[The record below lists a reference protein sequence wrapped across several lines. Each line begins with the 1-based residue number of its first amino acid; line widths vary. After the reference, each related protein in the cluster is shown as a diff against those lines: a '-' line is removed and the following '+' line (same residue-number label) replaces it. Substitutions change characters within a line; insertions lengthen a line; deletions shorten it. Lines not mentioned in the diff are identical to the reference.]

1 MLTTCLL
8 LPFAFDRPSRY
19 AGAGQHVELPQEA
32 KGQVQCAAHPLQT
45 SSFSPAGPVGL
56 DQDHHQLI
64 LYAITDTTTPNSS
77 STSQNIRL
85 SFATHCQPA
94 SHTHS
99 TEAQHATAYRRQT
112 THSSTP
118 DSTLQL
124 VLSCTLCALKRQL
137 THSLC
142 ACTTA
147 ADAPQPLLVLAGS
160 CLQQP
165 SYRTVGLKV
174 CLHHVY
180 TNYRHASAP
189 TPTPVHNTH
198 TLPSLLSAQHTSNCH
213 GFQPQRPARV

>member
-1 MLTTCLL
+1 MPAVQVDGDCCCQRPQSKEPSKDLINVRHAAALQSACRRHAYVMLTTCLL

-32 KGQVQCAAHPLQT
+32 KDQVQCAADPLQT

-118 DSTLQL
+118 NSTLQHMDKTCACF
-124 VLSCTLCALKRQL
+124 VL
-137 THSLC
+137 HSLC
-142 ACTTA
+142 SQETA
-147 ADAPQPLLVLAGS
+147 DTLAL
-160 CLQQP
+160 CL
-165 SYRTVGLKV
+165 RNR
-174 CLHHVY
+174 C
-180 TNYRHASAP
+180 
-189 TPTPVHNTH
+189 
-198 TLPSLLSAQHTSNCH
+198 
-213 GFQPQRPARV
+213 